1 MTTNR
6 PIRFALSTIAE
17 TRSFIA
23 CVAVGWSWIRRRI
36 SSRTLS
42 PLAPVKESQNIGVA
56 LAAGVA
62 IGVGTGVAMGV
73 GVSIGVSAGVS
84 DGVAIGV
91 GVGISIGVGVGVG
104 VAE

>member
-42 PLAPVKESQNIGVA
+42 PLAPVKESQNIGVD
-56 LAAGVA
+56 LATGVA

-104 VAE
+104 VAQ